1 MSIEKMEL
9 VNIAGL
15 TKDLDSVLVKLS
27 DCGCFHMESAAK
39 IAGKKNGFTTLKED
53 NPYTPLLKQLNEISI
68 QSGIK
73 FKSTDYS
80 TVESESLY
88 KLEKYIRNIRKKLDI
103 LKSSEN
109 KAGEQL
115 SVHEQAMY
123 QVDHLQGMSADFR
136 QLFSCEHIKVRLG
149 RLPADSFDKLSYYDD
164 KLFYFKHF
172 SVEKEYYWGLYFV
185 PVACQEEVDD
195 IFEDLYFERTHI
207 PDFVHGD
214 SREASEELHK
224 MVEADQKAID
234 ECRKK
239 YSDILNA
246 EMDRL
251 CKIFSRLKSQHDNFD
266 LRNKAAIVNDKFYIV
281 GFVPKSEADKFMKLF
296 DGISSVSVVLQ
307 PADSNGKLQPPIKL
321 KNNRFSKPFSMFVDM
336 YGLPS
341 YNGINPTSFVAISY
355 MLLFGIMF
363 GDVGQG
369 LLLAVFGAVMGKFK
383 KWSMGPI
390 ITRVGL
396 SGAFF
401 GLIYGSVFGFE
412 ELLDPVYESLG
423 IHFLPLKVMKN
434 VAPILVATIALG
446 VLMIMLSIIIN
457 IVTGIKNK
465 DYENA
470 LFSNN
475 GIAGLVFYGSILGGL
490 VGTLLGAKVFTVPY
504 VLLLIILPLI
514 LMFMREP
521 LAHWIKGKK
530 YEPEGGVGDFIA
542 SNFFEI
548 FEFLLSYV
556 SNSLSFVRVGGFAIS
571 HASMMLVVMALAKSM
586 SAGMSPVMIVFG
598 NIFVMAIEALLV
610 CIQAMRLEFYE
621 LFSRFYSGDGKP
633 FTPVKIN
640 YDETIE

>member
-15 TKDLDSVLVKLS
+15 TKDLDNVLIKLS
-27 DCGCFHMESAAK
+27 DCGCFHIESASK
-39 IAGKKNGFTTLKED
+39 IAGKKNGFTTLKEE
-53 NPYTPLLKQLNEISI
+53 NPYTPLLKQLSEISA
-68 QSGIK
+68 QSGVK
-73 FKSTDYS
+73 FTSADYGE
-80 TVESESLY
+80 VEEESLY
-88 KLEKYIRNIRKKLDI
+88 KIEQYLKKVRQNLNEI
-103 LKSSEN
+103 KESEN
-109 KAGEQL
+109 KAKEML
-115 SVHEQAMY
+115 SVHEQAMT
-123 QVDHLQGMSADFR
+123 QVDHLLGMTADF
-136 QLFSCEHIKVRLG
+136 QQIFSCEHIKVRLG
-149 RLPADSFDKLSYYDD
+149 RLPVDSYDKLSYYDD
-164 KLFYFKHF
+164 KPFYFTHF
-172 SVEKEYYWGLYFV
+172 SEEKEYYWGMYFV
-185 PVACQEEVDD
+185 PVAYQQEVDD

-214 SREASEELHK
+214 SNEASAELHK
-224 MVEADQKAID
+224 MVEDDRKVIE
-234 ECRKK
+234 ECQNK
-239 YSDILNA
+239 YSEALNA

-251 CKIFSRLKSQHDNFD
+251 CKIFSRLKAQHDNFD

-281 GFVPKSEADKFMKLF
+281 GFIPKSEAENFTKLF
-296 DGISSVSVVLQ
+296 EGLDTVSVVLQ
-307 PADSNGKLQPPIKL
+307 PADANGKLQPPIKL
-321 KNNRFSKPFSMFVDM
+321 KNSKFSKPFSMFVDM

-341 YNGINPTSFVAISY
+341 YNGINPTSFVAVTY

-363 GDVGQG
+363 GDFGQG
-369 LLLAVFGAVMGKFK
+369 IVLAIFGAVMGKVK

-390 ITRVGL
+390 ITRIGL

-401 GLIYGSVFGFE
+401 GLIYGSVFGYE

-423 IHFLPLKVMKN
+423 IPFLPLKVMKN

-446 VLMIMLSIIIN
+446 VLLIIVSIIIN

-490 VGTLLGAKVFTVPY
+490 VGTLLGAKVFSVPY

-514 LMFMREP
+514 VMFMREP
-521 LAHWIKGKK
+521 LGCLVKGKK
-530 YEPEGGVGDFIA
+530 YEFESGVGDFIA

-586 SAGMSPVMIVFG
+586 SAGVSPIMVIFG

-633 FTPVKIN
+633 FSPVKIN

>member
-15 TKDLDSVLVKLS
+15 TKDLDTVLIKLS
-27 DCGCFHMESAAK
+27 DCGCFHIESASK
-39 IAGKKNGFTTLKED
+39 IAGKKNGFTTLKEE
-53 NPYTPLLKQLNEISI
+53 NPYTPLLKQLSEISA
-68 QSGIK
+68 QSGVK
-73 FKSTDYS
+73 FTSADYS
-80 TVESESLY
+80 EVEEESLY
-88 KLEKYIRNIRKKLDI
+88 KLEQYIRKVRQKLND
-103 LKSSEN
+103 LKESEN
-109 KAGEQL
+109 KAKEML
-115 SVHEQAMY
+115 SVHEQAMF
-123 QVDHLQGMSADFR
+123 QVDHLQGMPADF
-136 QLFSCEHIKVRLG
+136 QQIFSCEHIKVRLG

-164 KLFYFKHF
+164 KPFYFKHF

-185 PVACQEEVDD
+185 PVAYQQEVDD
-195 IFEDLYFERTHI
+195 IFEDLYFERTRI
-207 PDFVHGD
+207 PDFVRGD
-214 SREASEELHK
+214 STEASAELHK
-224 MVEADQKAID
+224 MVENDQKEIED
-234 ECRKK
+234 CQNK
-239 YSDILNA
+239 YSEVLNA

-281 GFVPKSEADKFMKLF
+281 GFVPKSEADNFVKLF
-296 DGISSVSVVLQ
+296 DGLETVSVVLQ
-307 PADSNGKLQPPIKL
+307 PADANGKLQPPIML
-321 KNNRFSKPFSMFVDM
+321 KNSKFTKPFSMFVDM

-341 YNGINPTSFVAISY
+341 YNGINPTSFVAITY

-363 GDVGQG
+363 GDFGQG
-369 LLLAVFGAVMGKFK
+369 LVLAIFGAVMSKFK

-401 GLIYGSVFGFE
+401 GLIYGSVFGYE
-412 ELLDPVYESLG
+412 ELLDPIYEKMG
-423 IHFLPLKVMKN
+423 ITFLPLKVMKN

-446 VLMIMLSIIIN
+446 VLLIILSIIIN
-457 IVTGIKNK
+457 IVTGIKHK
-465 DYENA
+465 DYEKA

-475 GIAGLVFYGSILGGL
+475 GLAGLVFYGSILGGL
-490 VGTLLGAKVFTVPY
+490 VGTLLGAKVFSVPY

-514 LMFMREP
+514 VMFMREP
-521 LAHWIKGKK
+521 LACLVKGKK
-530 YEPEGGVGDFIA
+530 YELEGSVGDFIA
-542 SNFFEI
+542 SNFFEV

-586 SAGMSPVMIVFG
+586 SAGLSPVMVVFG
-598 NIFVMAIEALLV
+598 NVFVMGIEALLV